1 MPSTKETIQEN
12 KTKETIQEIKT
23 NENGQKVKI
32 IKKVVLIPKGVA
44 ERKVRLTLRRE
55 GEAHYPNI

>member
-1 MPSTKETIQEN
+1 MPS
-12 KTKETIQEIKT
+12 TKETIQEIKT